1 MRSKLLLTAASLT
14 PLLAAP
20 LAAAEEGVG
29 GPFAGDIGNA
39 IWTLVIFLLVV
50 FVLGKFAWGPLLKG
64 LQSREEFIRSSLEQ
78 ARRDRDDAEARL
90 QEYEAKLAS
99 ARAEAAGIVEEARR
113 AGEAL
118 RRRLQDEAQAESRQ
132 TVERARRDIVLAT
145 ETAKRELHDY
155 AGGLAVSIAER
166 VLGREIARADH
177 ERLIDESIDEI
188 SRSGN

>member
-1 MRSKLLLTAASLT
+1 MRSKLLWTAVSLA
-14 PLLAAP
+14 PLAAP
-20 LAAAEEGVG
+20 LAAAEEGAG
-29 GPFAGDIGNA
+29 SPFAGDIGNA
-39 IWTLVIFLLVV
+39 LWTLVIFLLVV

-64 LQSREEFIRSSLEQ
+64 LQSREEFIRASLEQ
-78 ARRDRDDAEARL
+78 AQRDREAAEARL
-90 QEYEAKLAS
+90 QEYEAKLAA

-132 TVERARRDIVLAT
+132 TVERARRDIGLAT

-155 AGGLAVSIAER
+155 AGDLAVSIAER